1 MRSMALLILYV
12 FLAPFLQYIAGS
24 AAVEYDAGLAM
35 SPSMQPPAPRG
46 LIRSFDSKGAETDE
60 AIAEIADYICATCCM
75 VEGRIYPH
83 ASLLSPADL
92 LSALWHRRRTSDK
105 IYSNTSYVVEIL
117 FRNYRNYAAC
127 VPWISYTT
135 KFVKRKDYI
144 LCLCKYSDLLVFYF
158 S

>member
-12 FLAPFLQYIAGS
+12 FHAPFLQYIAES

-46 LIRSFDSKGAETDE
+46 LIHSFDSKGAETDE

-83 ASLLSPADL
+83 ASLLSREQILKL
-92 LSALWHRRRTSDK
+92 LNERL
-105 IYSNTSYVVEIL
+105 
-117 FRNYRNYAAC
+117 AA
-127 VPWISYTT
+127 
-135 KFVKRKDYI
+135 DYI
-144 LCLCKYSDLLVFYF
+144 CQYDPCCDHR
-158 S
+158 